1 MALGTNER
9 ERLLELAQA
18 SGVSL
23 ASLSDMIGRNPSYL
37 QQFIRKGSPRKL
49 EEQDRRVLATF
60 FGVDEAQLGAP
71 DTHMREKSYVPAAK
85 LTGWVEVPRLD
96 IGASAGPGT
105 LPDAEVPFDAFRF
118 SRRWLTEQGLEGAQL
133 SAITVEGD
141 SMEPLL
147 RDGDEILVDR
157 SPRPFRDGVHVVRL
171 GDTLMVKRVASAGS
185 GRLALLS
192 QNLAYPPVEVSAE
205 EVEIIG
211 RVVWKGGEYECGS
224 RREFLN
230 DRIPDRRYHRAS
242 RYARARLYPAARRL
256 EPCRAFRDGAVVHPP
271 PARTC
276 HA

>member
-1 MALGTNER
+1 MDRAANER

-18 SGVSL
+18 GGVSL

-49 EEQDRRVLATF
+49 EEQDRRALAGF
-60 FGVDEAQLGAP
+60 FGVGESELGGPEIGAQ
-71 DTHMREKSYVPAAK
+71 EKSYDQRRAAMQRPE
-85 LTGWVEVPRLD
+85 WIEVPRID
-96 IGASAGPGT
+96 VGASAGPGA
-105 LPDAEVPFDAFRF
+105 LPLNERPFDAFRF
-118 SRRWLTEQGLEGAQL
+118 SRRWLAEQGLEGAQL

-171 GDTLMVKRVASAGS
+171 GDTLMVKRVASAGG

-211 RVVWKGGEYECGS
+211 RVVWKGG
-224 RREFLN
+224 R
-230 DRIPDRRYHRAS
+230 
-242 RYARARLYPAARRL
+242 
-256 EPCRAFRDGAVVHPP
+256 V
-271 PARTC
+271 
-276 HA
+276 